1 LANDDAINDFA
12 PEESGEPRSAPQAA
26 EHDSSADVHA
36 TSSRDPDVRERA
48 PEVDFEEL
56 FSQIDSGEL
65 APLPVD
71 FEPASQ
77 IDFDELAD
85 IYASPSSP
93 EVVAP
98 APDVDVDGAASAVD
112 GGASADVY
120 ASRAPEV
127 DDKAVAETYR
137 ADSAAALNGW
147 PDDNVPVHHRPAPY
161 ESSGGV
167 QVLAALATVGMLTI
181 MYAVFVNERSSP
193 LSIPP
198 RVTAPAPA
206 PTSAPE
212 LEQLA
217 SLEPPVVSDA
227 VIPPPPSVRPRPYFD
242 DPFGLTRGL
251 GPPIP
256 LQGFDVP
263 PRSAA
268 ADNATPPATEPV
280 PPVAPVAAPAAA
292 APEPSPS
299 ATPAP
304 APSVVT
310 SPPPAAP
317 PTVTASPPATASVPR
332 NPAPPTTSAPS
343 SSGASAPPTAALAT
357 PTPAPAPAR
366 SAPAPVAAP
375 APAAASPAAASAVV
389 ENNQSG
395 IQNTLARYR
404 KAFSAL
410 NASAAREVWPTVNER
425 SLSRAFDR
433 LEQQDVS
440 FDRCQIE
447 VTNNDRAEATCNGT
461 ARYVPRVGSRTP
473 RVDQREWRF
482 NLVKVKDQWLIGA
495 VDAR

>member
-1 LANDDAINDFA
+1 MANDDAINDFA
-12 PEESGEPRSAPQAA
+12 PEESGEPRSASSQAA
-26 EHDSSADVHA
+26 EPHVSSADVHV
-36 TSSRDPDVRERA
+36 SPSRDVDVREPV

-56 FSQIDSGEL
+56 FSQIDAGEL
-65 APLPVD
+65 APLP
-71 FEPASQ
+71 EPAPQ
-77 IDFDELAD
+77 IDFDQLAD
-85 IYASPSSP
+85 IYASPSPP

-98 APDVDVDGAASAVD
+98 APEVDGRV
-112 GGASADVY
+112 SADVY
-120 ASRAPEV
+120 ASHSLDV
-127 DDKAVAETYR
+127 HHTDSYR
-137 ADSAAALNGW
+137 ADPSVAAALNDW
-147 PDDNVPVHHRPAPY
+147 PDENVSVHQRPPY
-161 ESSGGV
+161 ESSGGI

-193 LSIPP
+193 LSMPS
-198 RVTAPAPA
+198 RAAAPAPA
-206 PTSAPE
+206 PTSDPD
-212 LEQLA
+212 QLA

-227 VIPPPPSVRPRPYFD
+227 VIPPPPTVRPRPYFD

-251 GPPIP
+251 SPSIP

-268 ADNATPPATEPV
+268 ADNATPPATDPG
-280 PPVAPVAAPAAA
+280 PPVAAASPAAA

-299 ATPAP
+299 ATPSP
-304 APSVVT
+304 TPSAVT
-310 SPPPAAP
+310 PPPPAAP
-317 PTVTASPPATASVPR
+317 PTVTTSPPATASVPR
-332 NPAPPTTSAPS
+332 NPAPSTTSAPS
-343 SSGASAPPTAALAT
+343 SPGASAPSIAGLAT
-357 PTPAPAPAR
+357 PIPVPAPAR
-366 SAPAPVAAP
+366 SAPAPSAAP

-389 ENNQSG
+389 ENNQTG

-440 FDRCQIE
+440 FDRCDIE

-482 NLVKVKDQWLIGA
+482 NLVKVKDEWLIGA

>member
-1 LANDDAINDFA
+1 MANDDAINDFA
-12 PEESGEPRSAPQAA
+12 PEESGEPRSAPPQA
-26 EHDSSADVHA
+26 EETLVSSADLHA
-36 TSSRDPDVRERA
+36 SPSRDVDVREPV

-65 APLPVD
+65 APLP
-71 FEPASQ
+71 EPAPQ
-77 IDFDELAD
+77 IDFDQLAD
-85 IYASPSSP
+85 IYASPSPP

-98 APDVDVDGAASAVD
+98 APEVDGRV
-112 GGASADVY
+112 SADVY
-120 ASRAPEV
+120 ASHSLDV
-127 DDKAVAETYR
+127 HDTDSYR
-137 ADSAAALNGW
+137 ADPSVASALSDW
-147 PDDNVPVHHRPAPY
+147 PDETVSVHQRPAPY

-193 LSIPP
+193 LSMPS
-198 RVTAPAPA
+198 RVAAPAPA

-212 LEQLA
+212 PDQLA

-227 VIPPPPSVRPRPYFD
+227 VIPPPPTVRPRPYFD

-251 GPPIP
+251 SPSIP

-268 ADNATPPATEPV
+268 ADNATPPATEPG
-280 PPVAPVAAPAAA
+280 PPVAAASPAAA

-304 APSVVT
+304 TPSAVT
-310 SPPPAAP
+310 PPPPAAP
-317 PTVTASPPATASVPR
+317 PTVTTSPPATASVPR
-332 NPAPPTTSAPS
+332 NPASSTTSAPS
-343 SSGASAPPTAALAT
+343 SPGASAPAIAGLAT
-357 PTPAPAPAR
+357 PIPAPAPAR
-366 SAPAPVAAP
+366 SAPAPAAVP

-389 ENNQSG
+389 ENNQTG

-440 FDRCQIE
+440 FDRCDIE

-482 NLVKVKDQWLIGA
+482 NLVKVKDEWLIGA